1 MSRFVLTDA
10 TIVTGASSMKGALGV
25 EDGRI
30 TGIWENDPPG
40 EAEGYVTVPLGGKVL
55 MAGGID
61 AHVHF
66 REPGMTH
73 KADIGSESLAAVTG
87 GITSFIDM
95 PNTVP
100 PTVSLE
106 ALALKASRAAGR
118 SLANYGFHL
127 GATDGNAASI
137 EDCIALSGD
146 LFGGIKVFMGS
157 STGNLLVKDEETLE
171 RLFRIKGKPVLVHS
185 EDETAIKAGLDEAL
199 QKFGKDIPF
208 RAHPMIR
215 SRRACILSTAKALSM
230 AIADG
235 TRLHLLHVSTAE
247 EVEMVR
253 AAKIHNPLITAETS
267 ANYLWF
273 CDEDYDRLGPWIKCN
288 PSIKGAGDRA
298 ALRKGLADG
307 IIDTIGSDHA
317 PHLEEE
323 KRKPYPECPSGI
335 PSIQFSLPVLLTV
348 AREEGIPLTRIAE
361 VFSETP
367 ARIFGIED
375 RGFLKPGCFADLVVI
390 DPDEEWTVQGTV
402 SKCGWTPYEGV
413 RLHGAVKMVWVNGI
427 PVLPGCRPTSG
438 TGLCPGQPLRF
449 QAIG

>member
-1 MSRFVLTDA
+1 M
-10 TIVTGASSMKGALGV
+10 
-25 EDGRI
+25 
-30 TGIWENDPPG
+30 
-40 EAEGYVTVPLGGKVL
+40 
-55 MAGGID
+55 
-61 AHVHF
+61 
-66 REPGMTH
+66 
-73 KADIGSESLAAVTG
+73 
-87 GITSFIDM
+87 
-95 PNTVP
+95 
-100 PTVSLE
+100 
-106 ALALKASRAAGR
+106 
-118 SLANYGFHL
+118 
-127 GATDGNAASI
+127 
-137 EDCIALSGD
+137 
-146 LFGGIKVFMGS
+146 FMGS

-199 QKFGKDIPF
+199 LKFGKDIPF

-323 KRKPYPECPSGI
+323 R
-335 PSIQFSLPVLLTV
+335 
-348 AREEGIPLTRIAE
+348 
-361 VFSETP
+361 
-367 ARIFGIED
+367 IED
-375 RGFLKPGCFADLVVI
+375 RGFLKPGYFADLVVI